1 MLSVSEVVTFSVL
14 KWLSVYGK
22 RTQGYLGLHVQLD
35 INVSFSFFFSFYV
48 ILKGSVSVY
57 ARKEDEHH
65 SEYYPHHDMNVVR
78 STQERLA
85 YFGTDLGGLK
95 IGRSFGEMVLMSD
108 KKERN
113 ATVIA
118 DELTE
123 LIIIHEELFKKSFN
137 VYNLEWKKK
146 SRFALACPLFNSW
159 PTALKALLIENLKM
173 HTIQFGNRVVEQGC
187 QCNSV
192 YFIGKGAGKVLSD
205 PRKCKEQYETLNPK
219 RREKKFGDEEE
230 KIELNAIE
238 DLVRPLTIIEKRRR
252 RLEHGFVA
260 METRLR
266 QREIQ
271 ATTIGPNDVIGD
283 VEMILDIPEYCTS
296 VECVETLEVYELDKG
311 SFQRLIARRSTE
323 TLGLLR
329 KVVVAKLRLRAERF
343 SEIPLFKYLL
353 ERATAFPKKATTKAI
368 RKNRYQQEAVMRP
381 LIRKGQRDWKAVK
394 PSAFE
399 GRQTLNKAKG
409 EIKNKLEKKAQT
421 THKEKEQNSRR
432 GNKITIRP
440 EARKVYGSNAHE
452 EKPNGLLTHALECD
466 GSNCFNTLY

>member
-1 MLSVSEVVTFSVL
+1 M
-14 KWLSVYGK
+14 
-22 RTQGYLGLHVQLD
+22 
-35 INVSFSFFFSFYV
+35 
-48 ILKGSVSVY
+48 SVY

-65 SEYYPHHDMNVVR
+65 SEYHPHHDMGAVR

-85 YFGTDLGGLK
+85 YFGTELGSLK
-95 IGRSFGEMVLMSD
+95 SGRSFGEMVLMSD

-123 LIIIHEELFKKSFN
+123 LIIINEELYRKSFY

-146 SRFALACPLFNSW
+146 SNFALACPLFNSW

-173 HTIQFGNRVVEQGC
+173 HKIQFGNRVVEQGC
-187 QCNSV
+187 PCNSV
-192 YFIGKGAGKVLSD
+192 YFIAKGAAKVLSD

-219 RREKKFGDEEE
+219 RREKKNGDEEE

-238 DLVRPLTIIEKRRR
+238 DLVRPLTVIEKRRR
-252 RLEHGFVA
+252 RLERGFVV

-311 SFQRLIARRSTE
+311 SFQRLVARRSPE
-323 TLGLLR
+323 TLELLR
-329 KVVVAKLRLRAERF
+329 KVVVTKLRLRVERF
-343 SEIPLFKYLL
+343 NEIPLFKYLL
-353 ERATAFPKKATTKAI
+353 ERATAFPLKTKAKAT
-368 RKNRYQQEAVMRP
+368 RKKRHQQEPSMRP
-381 LIRKGQRDWKAVK
+381 LIDKGQRNWKAVK
-394 PSAFE
+394 ASVFLR
-399 GRQTLNKAKG
+399 GQTLNKS
-409 EIKNKLEKKAQT
+409 EIKNKSEKKAET
-421 THKEKEQNSRR
+421 TYKEKEQLNSR
-432 GNKITIRP
+432 
-440 EARKVYGSNAHE
+440 
-452 EKPNGLLTHALECD
+452 
-466 GSNCFNTLY
+466 